1 LAQVRLPKMELC
13 QSTPLR
19 GQHVELGAK
28 MVPFAGWEMPVQ
40 YPQGILAE
48 HRHTR
53 EKASLFDTCHMGQ
66 FMVTGGHAATDLG
79 RLVSSG
85 VEQLE
90 VGACK
95 YGLLLDDHGG
105 IIDDTIVARLAQDR
119 FLVVVNAGTREGDA
133 EWIGEHLSAGTRFED
148 RSAAMGKLDLQGP
161 RSMQAMQPVC
171 AYDLR
176 GLRYFRFVQTEVCG
190 CEAVVSRT
198 GYTGELGYE
207 IYVPAECVAKVW
219 AALLELPDVEPAG
232 LGARDTLRL
241 EVGYRL
247 YGQDMDRQR
256 TPLEADL
263 MGSVE
268 LGKEFVGRESLQRQ
282 MEGGAKEKLV
292 GFAMAGRRAGRHGFA
307 ILADGEEVGKVT
319 SGSFAPSLGVAVGM
333 GYVRAN
339 RPWREGDGLAIAVGS
354 QTLPAK
360 VTCLPFYGQGTAR
373 MNTTGL

>member
-1 LAQVRLPKMELC
+1 MELC

-19 GQHVELGAK
+19 AQHVELGAK

-40 YPQGILAE
+40 YSQGILAE

-53 EKASLFDTCHMGQ
+53 EKVSLFDTCHMGQ
-66 FMVTGGHAATDLG
+66 FVVTGGQAAADLG
-79 RLVSSG
+79 RLVTSD
-85 VEQLE
+85 VEGLD

-95 YGLLLDDHGG
+95 YGLLLDDQGG
-105 IIDDTIVARLAQDR
+105 IVDDTIVARLARDR

-133 EWIGEHLSAGTRFED
+133 EWIGDHLSADTRFED
-148 RSAAMGKLDLQGP
+148 RSTVMGKLDLQGP
-161 RSMQAMQPVC
+161 GAMQALQPLC
-171 AYDLR
+171 GQDLG
-176 GLRYFRFVQTEVCG
+176 GLRYFRCMQTEVSG
-190 CEAVVSRT
+190 FEALVSRT

-207 IYVPAECVAKVW
+207 IYVPAECLTSLW
-219 AALLELPDVEPAG
+219 AALLELPEVEPAG

-263 MGSVE
+263 MGSVDM
-268 LGKEFVGRESLQRQ
+268 GKEFIGREALRRQ
-282 MEGGAKEKLV
+282 IEAGAKEKLV
-292 GFAMAGRRAGRHGFA
+292 GFVMAGRRAGRRGSA
-307 ILADGEEVGKVT
+307 ILADGEEVGEVR

-333 GYVRAN
+333 GYVRAD
-339 RPWREGDGLAIAVGS
+339 RIWQEGDTLAIAAGS

-360 VTCLPFYGQGTAR
+360 LTCPPFYRRGTAR
-373 MNTTGL
+373 MRTAGL

>member
-1 LAQVRLPKMELC
+1 MELC
-13 QSTPLR
+13 HSTPLR

-40 YPQGILAE
+40 YSQGILAE

-53 EKASLFDTCHMGQ
+53 EKVSLFDTCHMGQ
-66 FMVTGGHAATDLG
+66 FVVTGGHAGVDLG

-85 VEQLE
+85 VERLE

-133 EWIGEHLSAGTRFED
+133 EWIGEHLSAGTGFED
-148 RSAAMGKLDLQGP
+148 QSTAMGKLDLQGP
-161 RSMQAMQPVC
+161 CSMQALQPLC
-171 AYDLR
+171 RHDLR
-176 GLRYFRFVQTEVCG
+176 GLRYFRCVQAEVCG
-190 CEAVVSRT
+190 FDALVSRT

-207 IYVPAECVAKVW
+207 IYVAAECVTKVW
-219 AALLELPDVEPAG
+219 AALLELPEVEPAG

-247 YGQDMDRQR
+247 YGQDMDRER

-263 MGSVE
+263 MDSVE
-268 LGKEFVGRESLQRQ
+268 LGKEFIGREALQRQ
-282 MEGGAKEKLV
+282 MAAGANEKLV
-292 GFAMAGRRAGRHGFA
+292 GFVMSGRRAGRHGFT
-307 ILADGEEVGKVT
+307 ILADGEDVGKVT

-333 GYVRAN
+333 GYVRGDRA
-339 RPWREGDGLAIAVGS
+339 WQEGDALAIAIGS

-360 VTCLPFYGQGTAR
+360 LTRPPFYGRGTAR
-373 MNTTGL
+373 MKTTGP